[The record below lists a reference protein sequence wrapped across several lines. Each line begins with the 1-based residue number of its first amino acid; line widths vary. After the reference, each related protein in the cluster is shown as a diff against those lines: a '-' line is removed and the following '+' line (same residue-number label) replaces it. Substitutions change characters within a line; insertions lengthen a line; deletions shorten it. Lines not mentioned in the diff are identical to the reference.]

1 MASANRGE
9 SMYPMRKSATRTLV
23 LSAAS
28 LTFLVA
34 TTSVSFAASV
44 VQSGSKI
51 SAQICPDGNPCPA
64 APAGSIDCT
73 PYAGK
78 TLPRECTLAPGEGEN
93 EGFNIGNLPDV
104 KVVVGAARSVTT
116 FDMSAVIG
124 AMGQY
129 SSVAL
134 FYVDFGDGTGYG
146 SAGNLR
152 ALTSFPSS
160 HIYVDAGNYT
170 ITGYGVS
177 KGRTESTTMTI
188 TVPSAKNPD
197 PTPDTVAST
206 AWTTTT
212 NTVTDTVEATGSAS
226 SVGSLQI
233 GVGGKVIS
241 DATSKPAGTTTAKAP
256 KVTVKPSNVIIV
268 TVPKL
273 PPNMA
278 VLAEVKVDGTWYEIP
293 EGDVTD
299 GGTLTLSALTFVK
312 AGSYTVRLTL
322 ASGAK
327 RFVTITVKR

>member
-1 MASANRGE
+1 
-9 SMYPMRKSATRTLV
+9 MYPMRKNAIRTLV
-23 LSAAS
+23 LGAVSMA
-28 LTFLVA
+28 FLVS

-44 VQSGSKI
+44 VQGGSKF

-116 FDMSAVIG
+116 FDMSAVIS

-129 SSVAL
+129 SSLAL

-146 SAGNLR
+146 SASNLR

-160 HIYVDAGNYT
+160 HIYVEAGNYT
-170 ITGYGVS
+170 ITGYGAS
-177 KGRTESTTMTI
+177 KGRTESTTMNI

-197 PTPDTVAST
+197 PTPDPVAST
-206 AWTTTT
+206 KWTTTT
-212 NTVTDTVEATGSAS
+212 DTVTDTVEATGSES
-226 SVGSLQI
+226 SVGSVQI

-241 DATSKPAGTTTAKAP
+241 DATSKAPASTPAKAP
-256 KVTVKPSNVIIV
+256 KVKVKPSNVIIV

-278 VLAEVKVDGTWYEIP
+278 VLAEVKVDNTWYEIP
-293 EGDVTD
+293 AGDVTD

-312 AGSYTVRLTL
+312 AGNYTVRLTL

-327 RFVTITVKR
+327 RYVTITVKR

>member
-1 MASANRGE
+1 MVGAIS
-9 SMYPMRKSATRTLV
+9 
-23 LSAAS
+23 
-28 LTFLVA
+28 VA
-34 TTSVSFAASV
+34 FFAASASV
-44 VQSGSKI
+44 SLASSVAQSGSKF
-51 SAQICPDGNPCPA
+51 SAQICPDGNPCPVV
-64 APAGSIDCT
+64 PAGSIDCT

-93 EGFNIGNLPDV
+93 EGFNIGNLPEV

-116 FDMSAVIG
+116 FDMSGVIS

-129 SSVAL
+129 SSMAL

-212 NTVTDTVEATGSAS
+212 NTVTDTVEATGSAT

>member
-1 MASANRGE
+1 
-9 SMYPMRKSATRTLV
+9 MYPMRKNAIRTLV
-23 LSAAS
+23 LGAVSMA
-28 LTFLVA
+28 FLVA

-44 VQSGSKI
+44 VQSGSKF

-64 APAGSIDCT
+64 APAGNIDCT

-160 HIYVDAGNYT
+160 HIYVEAGNYT
-170 ITGYGVS
+170 ITGYGAS
-177 KGRTESTTMTI
+177 KGRTESTTMNI

-206 AWTTTT
+206 KWTTTT

-226 SVGSLQI
+226 SVGSVQI
-233 GVGGKVIS
+233 GVGGAVIS
-241 DATSKPAGTTTAKAP
+241 DATSKTAATTASKAP

-273 PPNMA
+273 PPNTE
-278 VLAEVKVDGTWYEIP
+278 VGAEVKVGSTWFEIP
-293 EGDVTD
+293 TADVAD

-312 AGSYTVRLTL
+312 AGNYTVRLTL

-327 RFVTITVKR
+327 RYVTITVKR

>member
-1 MASANRGE
+1 MSALRIC
-9 SMYPMRKSATRTLV
+9 SAKTLMV
-23 LSAAS
+23 GAIS
-28 LTFLVA
+28 VA
-34 TTSVSFAASV
+34 FFAASASV
-44 VQSGSKI
+44 SLASSVAQSGSKF

-64 APAGSIDCT
+64 VPAGSIDCT

-93 EGFNIGNLPDV
+93 EGFNIGNLPEV

-116 FDMSAVIG
+116 FDMSGVIS

-129 SSVAL
+129 SSMAL

-212 NTVTDTVEATGSAS
+212 NTVTDTVEATGSAT